1 MGIESAGR
9 ITPLLDRLLIPT
21 FPFPQL
27 VTMPLTILV
36 VDDDPGIRVSISDY
50 LEMARYSVIQAQ
62 NGQEAL
68 NLLDRHQPSLIITD
82 VLMPQMDG
90 YELVR
95 QVRQRPE
102 FRLIPVIFLT
112 ARNQTKERVRGYELG
127 GDLYMPKPFELEE
140 LGAVVRNFLDRLA
153 LIGQITQ
160 QTKNLPRSSL
170 PSNAEVW
177 ENPHHFSAAAVA
189 ELHLTNREQDVLKL
203 LAQGLS
209 NPLIGKHLHLSPRT
223 IEKHV
228 SSLLQKTETSNRSE
242 LVRFAIEHH
251 LVE

>member
-1 MGIESAGR
+1 MPE
-9 ITPLLDRLLIPT
+9 T
-21 FPFPQL
+21 FFPIVFRFPSSPFPQL
-27 VTMPLTILV
+27 ATMPLTILV

-50 LEMARYSVIQAQ
+50 LEMAGYSVIPAQ
-62 NGQEAL
+62 NGQDAL
-68 NLLDRHQPSLIITD
+68 QKVEQYQPHLIVTD

-95 QVRQRPE
+95 QVRQRPA

-112 ARNQTKERVRGYELG
+112 ARNQTQERVRGYQLG

-140 LGAVVRNFLDRLA
+140 LGAVVRNFLDRYVL
-153 LIGQITQ
+153 LMTQ
-160 QTKNLPRSSL
+160 AAQLNVPPIDRGP
-170 PSNAEVW
+170 PSHTPDSW
-177 ENPHHFSAAAVA
+177 DHLHHVSATAVA
-189 ELHLTNREQDVLKL
+189 ELHLTGREQDVLKL

-209 NPLIGKHLHLSPRT
+209 NPLIGKHLNLSPRT

-228 SSLLQKTETSNRSE
+228 SSLLQKTETTNRSE

-251 LVE
+251 LVD

>member
-1 MGIESAGR
+1 
-9 ITPLLDRLLIPT
+9 
-21 FPFPQL
+21 
-27 VTMPLTILV
+27 MPLTILV

-50 LEMARYSVIQAQ
+50 LEMAGYSVIPAQ

-68 NLLDRHQPSLIITD
+68 QKVEQYQPHLIVTD

-95 QVRQRPE
+95 QVRQRPA

-112 ARNQTKERVRGYELG
+112 ARNQTQERVRGYQLG

-140 LGAVVRNFLDRLA
+140 LGAVVRNFLDRYA
-153 LIGQITQ
+153 LLITQ
-160 QTKNLPRSSL
+160 AAQMTVPPDRVPPQPASDALDNS
-170 PSNAEVW
+170 
-177 ENPHHFSAAAVA
+177 HHFSATAVA
-189 ELHLTNREQDVLKL
+189 ELHLTDREQDVLKL

-228 SSLLQKTETSNRSE
+228 SSLLQKTETTNRSE

-251 LVE
+251 LVD